1 MCKDSNLIFTIYIF
15 KRYYPEHDYDMLGIV
30 PGTLH
35 MQASF
40 ISFQPYTLLPLLL
53 LWRSVRHRE
62 VEELTWGHNADK
74 GDPGLL
80 PGRAGSR
87 PQAAPVHVN
96 TALDVL

>member
-40 ISFQPYTLLPLLL
+40 RGCQDPCSTGREQHGRVWAEGYWEWVGQGWVGCVLGCRAWALL
-53 LWRSVRHRE
+53 HRM
-62 VEELTWGHNADK
+62 
-74 GDPGLL
+74 
-80 PGRAGSR
+80 
-87 PQAAPVHVN
+87 
-96 TALDVL
+96 